1 MRRRDFLI
9 TAAAIASPQFTYAQ
23 GEINSSKR
31 PIIGILALNATVG
44 DDALVEEFVSGLAQL
59 GYVDGKSAT
68 ITRRYA
74 EFEIP
79 RLPALAAEVAAIR
92 PHVIMGDTASAIKAA
107 REAAP
112 NVPIVGANMSYPV
125 EQGLIATFAHP
136 GGNTTGMA
144 SLVDDMS
151 GKTLELAL
159 EVIKDA
165 KKAGFLMNP
174 ASTIA
179 GLERRDLEAAG
190 KKRGISI
197 DFAEARRPGE
207 IEGAIGALAHA
218 GASFIVLQPNTVFT
232 GARDQVAKL
241 AIAAHLPTISGAQS
255 GNMVQAGIML
265 SYGVDQSGGYR
276 RAASFVDRI
285 LKGAKPNE
293 LPIEF
298 PTGLLLSV
306 NLKTAKA
313 LGITIPQSVLLRAD
327 EVIE

>member
-1 MRRRDFLI
+1 MRRRDFLVV
-9 TAAAIASPQFTYAQ
+9 AAAMTSLTLAYAQ
-23 GEINSSKR
+23 GETEPAR
-31 PIIGILALNATVG
+31 HPVIGILALNATVG
-44 DDALVEEFVSGLAQL
+44 DDSLTQDFVRGLAQL
-59 GYVDGKSAT
+59 GYADGKTAT

-79 RLPALAAEVAAIR
+79 LLRPLAAELAAVR
-92 PHVIMGDTASAIKAA
+92 PDVIMADTASAIRAA

-125 EQGLIATFAHP
+125 EQGLVASFARP
-136 GGNTTGMA
+136 GGNVTGMA
-144 SLVDDMS
+144 SQVDDMS

-159 EVIKDA
+159 EIIKDA
-165 KKAGFLMNP
+165 QSAGFLMNP
-174 ASTIA
+174 ASA
-179 GLERRDLEAAG
+179 MAALERRDLEAAA
-190 KKRGISI
+190 KKRGIAI
-197 DFAEARRPGE
+197 HFAEAKRPDE
-207 IEGAIGALAHA
+207 IEDAISALANA
-218 GASFIVLQPNTVFT
+218 GASFIILQPNTVFA

-241 AIAAHLPTISGAQS
+241 AISAHLPTVAATQS

-276 RAASFVDRI
+276 RAASFADRI

-298 PTGLLLSV
+298 PTRLLLSV
-306 NLKTAKA
+306 DLKTAKA